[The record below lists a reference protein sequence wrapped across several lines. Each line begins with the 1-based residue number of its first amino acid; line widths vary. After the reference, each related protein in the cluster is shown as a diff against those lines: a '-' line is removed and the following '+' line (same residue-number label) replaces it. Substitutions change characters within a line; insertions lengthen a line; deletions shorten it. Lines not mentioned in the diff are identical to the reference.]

1 MSEIFESKIRRVGTS
16 FGVLIP
22 KEIISED
29 KLKEGDKVKITILKR
44 NKQLLKETFGSA
56 KGAKSFVRDHKDRI
70 F

>member
-16 FGVLIP
+16 FGVLVP
-22 KEIISED
+22 KELIEDD
-29 KLKEGDKVKITILKR
+29 KLKEGDKVKLTIFTK

-56 KGAKSFVRDHKDRI
+56 KGAKSIVRDHRDRI